1 MLESGLPARLHG
13 LQCWFFTSD
22 SNEIPATRLRYCYE
36 KQIIKS
42 TGSVEI
48 RDLMMQG
55 VTINAALLM
64 RTR

>member
-1 MLESGLPARLHG
+1 LACRPDFTVCNVG
-13 LQCWFFTSD
+13 FFTSD